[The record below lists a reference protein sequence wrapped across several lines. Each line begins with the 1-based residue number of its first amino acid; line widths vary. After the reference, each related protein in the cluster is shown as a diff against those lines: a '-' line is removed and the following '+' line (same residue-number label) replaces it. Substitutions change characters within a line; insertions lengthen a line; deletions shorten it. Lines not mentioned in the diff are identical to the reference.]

1 MNRNLTGLIALVT
14 GSVYGIDFAM
24 AKEPSRPFL
33 QSLNITQSFFT
44 DWHLYF
50 QRCLHS
56 VLAPSVDSR
65 PSS

>member
-14 GSVYGIDFAM
+14 GSVYGIDLVM
-24 AKEPSRPFL
+24 AKERLRPLL
-33 QSLNITQSFFT
+33 QSLNITQSFFAH
-44 DWHLYF
+44 WHLYF